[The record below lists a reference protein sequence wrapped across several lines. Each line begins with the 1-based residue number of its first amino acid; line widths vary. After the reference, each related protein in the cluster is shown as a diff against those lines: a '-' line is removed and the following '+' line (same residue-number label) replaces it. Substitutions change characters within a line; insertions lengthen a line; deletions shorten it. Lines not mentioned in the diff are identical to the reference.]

1 MKKKL
6 TAFTL
11 ISFCVIFIM
20 SLGVSAV
27 QPFDTYTY
35 SVDGNMLLSPTAYS
49 WHDTIDST
57 DIGVESNLNKK
68 AISNPTDLFVDE
80 DGYVYI
86 ADPSNN
92 RVVVLDPYYNY
103 VRTLDKFVND
113 QGVGGDALAAPNG
126 VFVTNDI
133 VYVCDTNNNRIVTFD
148 TDGNFIKIIPKPKSN
163 LFGDSDIYKPV
174 AMAVD
179 QYGRIFVVSSTTY
192 QGIIVMAPDGTFTGF
207 IGAQKVEYSMMD
219 IIWRRYFMTD
229 EQRNLLPDY
238 VSTEYNNIS
247 IDEEGFIYVTTSA
260 ITSQNQQSAIKSKN
274 PDYSPVK
281 KLNSRGDEIMKRNG
295 FFNPAG
301 EVMINNSITAKY
313 KGASRIV
320 DVAIGPEMTW
330 SIIDETRNKVFTYD
344 QNGNLLF
351 AFGDYG
357 VQGGNLQSIEAVCYQ
372 GDYMLLLDKIS
383 NNFNVYKRTEY
394 GNLLISAIQNENNRQ
409 YDQAINYWIE
419 ILKRNNNFDAAYI
432 GIGKSL
438 YRENQ
443 YEEALE
449 YFQAAYDTENYSDA
463 YKEIRKEWIAKYLI
477 VIPIVVIVVVVLWL
491 WLMKFAGK
499 VNYKTSLKV
508 GRKSYGEELIYVFHL
523 IFHPFDGFWDL
534 KHEKRG
540 SLRAALTIFGAV
552 VIAFYYQTIG
562 QGYIVNPY
570 ENYTT
575 IFGTILS
582 IALPLILWA
591 VANWCLTTL
600 FEGEGSFKDI
610 LIATSYATVPMVLTL
625 IPATM
630 LSNIVTAE
638 EAQIISLIVSIGFIW
653 SGMLLFF
660 GMMVTHD
667 YSLGKNILTTLGTI
681 GGMVIIMFVAVLFT
695 SLLSKMI
702 SFVSSIIVELNYRM

>member
-6 TAFTL
+6 ITFTL
-11 ISFCVIFIM
+11 ISFCLLFVL

-27 QPFDTYTY
+27 QPYDTYTY
-35 SVDGNMLLSPTAYS
+35 SIDGEMLLSPTAYS
-49 WHDTIDST
+49 FHQTIDS
-57 DIGVESNLNKK
+57 NKLGLSK
-68 AISNPTDLFVDE
+68 AISNPTDLFVAPN
-80 DGYVYI
+80 GWVYI

-92 RVVVLDPYYNY
+92 RILVLDQYFNY
-103 VRTLDKFVND
+103 QFSLDKFTND
-113 QGVGGDALAAPNG
+113 QGVAGDALAAPNG
-126 VFVTNDI
+126 VFVNEEHI
-133 VYVCDTNNNRIVTFD
+133 YVCDTNNNRIVRFYLDGTFD
-148 TDGNFIKIIPKPKSN
+148 RIIPRPKSN
-163 LFGDSDIYKPV
+163 LFGDQDIYKPV

-192 QGIIVMAPDGTFTGF
+192 QGIIVMTQDGTFTGF
-207 IGAQKVEYSMMD
+207 IGAQKVEYSMID

-229 EQRNLLPDY
+229 EQRAQLEDY
-238 VSTEYNNIS
+238 VSTEYNNIT
-247 IDEEGFIYVTTSA
+247 IDNEGFIYVTTSA
-260 ITSQNQQSAIKSKN
+260 ITSNQQQSAIKSKN
-274 PDYSPVK
+274 ADYSPVK

-295 FFNPAG
+295 FFNPGG
-301 EVMINNSITAKY
+301 EVMIDNSVTAKY

-320 DVAIGPEMTW
+320 DVAIGPQLTW

-357 VQGGNLQSIEAVCYQ
+357 QQGGNLQSIEAVTYQ
-372 GDYMLLLDKIS
+372 GNYMLLLDKIS

-394 GNLLISAIQNENNRQ
+394 GDLLLSAIENENNRQ
-409 YDQAINYWIE
+409 YDQAINYWVE

-432 GIGKSL
+432 GIGKAL

-443 YEEALE
+443 YDEAIE

-463 YKEIRKEWIAKYLI
+463 YKEIRKEWISKYLI
-477 VIPIVVIVVVVLWL
+477 VIPIVIIVVVVLWL
-491 WLMKFAGK
+491 WLMKVAK
-499 VNYKTSLKV
+499 RINYDTSLKV
-508 GRKSYGEELIYVFHL
+508 GRKTYGEELMYVFHL

-540 SLRAALTIFGAV
+540 SLRAALTIFAV
-552 VIAFYYQTIG
+552 VVVAFYYQAVG
-562 QGYIVNPY
+562 QGYVVNPH
-570 ENYTT
+570 ETYTT
-575 IFGTILS
+575 IFGTLLS
-582 IALPLILWA
+582 IAVPLLLWA
-591 VANWCLTTL
+591 IANWCLTTL

-610 LIATSYATVPMVLTL
+610 LIASCYAVAPMVLTVV
-625 IPATM
+625 PATL

-638 EAQIISLIVSIGFIW
+638 EAQLVSLIVTIGFIW

-667 YSLGKNILTTLGTI
+667 YSLGKNVGTTIGTI

-695 SLLSKMI
+695 SLLGKML
-702 SFVSSIIVELNYRM
+702 SFISSIIVELNYRM